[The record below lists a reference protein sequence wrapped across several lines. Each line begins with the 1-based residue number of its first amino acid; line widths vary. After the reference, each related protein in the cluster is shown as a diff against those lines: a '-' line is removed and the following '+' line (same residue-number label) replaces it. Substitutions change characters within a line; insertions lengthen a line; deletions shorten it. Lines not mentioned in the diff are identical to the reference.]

1 MVAVATHVTGFDTF
15 AGLLPA
21 FAFHA
26 VSSLIGFECLRA
38 ARRRGEVRET
48 AEAAASAENA

>member
-1 MVAVATHVTGFDTF
+1 MIVAVATHAQGFDTF

-26 VSSLIGFECLRA
+26 VCSVAGLQVVRAGNRYGEARA
-38 ARRRGEVRET
+38 AAA
-48 AEAAASAENA
+48 AEAQ

>member
-1 MVAVATHVTGFDTF
+1 MAVATHVEGFTTM

-26 VSSLIGFECLRA
+26 VSSLVGLQLLRTARKPEAQTEGVA
-38 ARRRGEVRET
+38 A
-48 AEAAASAENA
+48 